1 MSVLNKFNKGRI
13 FNYDS
18 NVEREFINFRDL
30 YVKSGDNTVH
40 NLQAIFINTKSRYGN
55 APVFISD
62 EYQVN
67 VPQHML
73 ETSEKMMNDSEVVD
87 LINEGKVGFVLY
99 AYKGKNGDGV
109 SCSFVE
115 K

>member
-1 MSVLNKFNKGRI
+1 MSILNKFNKGRI
-13 FNYDS
+13 FTYDS
-18 NVEREFINFRDL
+18 EVEREFINFRDL
-30 YVKSGDNTVH
+30 YVKSGDDTVH
-40 NLQAIFINTKSRYGN
+40 DLQAIFINTKSKYGN
-55 APVFISD
+55 APVFISN

-73 ETSEKMMNDSEVVD
+73 GTAEEMMNDSDIVE
-87 LINEGKVGFVLY
+87 LINAGRVGFQLY

-109 SCSFVE
+109 SCNFVE

>member
-1 MSVLNKFNKGRI
+1 MSALNKFNKGRI

-18 NVEREFINFRDL
+18 EVERVFINFLEL
-30 YVKSGDNTVH
+30 YLKSGDDTVH
-40 NLQAIFINTKSRYGN
+40 DLQAIFINTKSKYGN
-55 APVFISD
+55 APVFISN

-73 ETSEKMMNDSEVVD
+73 DTAEEMINDSDVVD
-87 LINEGKVGFVLY
+87 LINKGKVGFQLY

-109 SCSFVE
+109 SCNFVE